1 MTTDL
6 SKYIRSIP
14 DFPKKGIDFKDVT
27 TIWKDPTGFQLA
39 VDQFLA
45 KYFGQ
50 KIDKVVGIE
59 SRGFVFGAALALRLH
74 AGFVPVRKKGKLPAS
89 VISEEYALEYGTD
102 TIEIHK
108 DAIQKGEKI
117 LLHDDLLATGG
128 TMQAAAKLITKL
140 GGEIV
145 GISFLVELTSLKG
158 RTELVPYDVFSLIQF
173 EGE

>member
-158 RTELVPYDVFSLIQF
+158 RTKLAPYDVFSLIQF

>member
-1 MTTDL
+1 MTDL

-27 TIWKDPTGFQLA
+27 TIWKDATGFQLA
-39 VDQFLA
+39 VDQFVE
-45 KYFGQ
+45 KYSGQ
-50 KIDKVVGIE
+50 KIDKIVGIE
-59 SRGFVFGAALALRLH
+59 SRGFVFGAAIALRLH
-74 AGFVPVRKKGKLPAS
+74 AGFIPVRKKGKLPAS

-145 GISFLVELTSLKG
+145 GISFLIELTSLKG
-158 RTELVPYDVFSLIQF
+158 RSKLAPYDVFSLIQF

>member
-27 TIWKDPTGFQLA
+27 TIWKDPIGFQLA

-89 VISEEYALEYGTD
+89 VISEEYALEYGAD

-158 RTELVPYDVFSLIQF
+158 RTKLAPYDVFSLIQF